1 MVQISETSGKF
12 GQFRDAAGEAR
23 TVPGAARSERVR
35 GEIKEHSMKRAA
47 ALVLTAFVGLA
58 ASAQPLKVA
67 LEPKPNKHVITR
79 PAHDGPVIQ
88 LVICLD
94 TSGSME
100 GLINQA
106 RTRLWNVIS
115 TLDTARMNGQRPRLE
130 VAIMQYGSTHQSS
143 AEGFMGI
150 VLPFTSDL
158 DRISEV
164 LYSLQIAGSA
174 EYCGMAVE
182 RATYEL
188 DWLPTGEGVMKV
200 IMIAGNEEFTQGGVN
215 FRTSVPTAVEYGI
228 TVNTVHCGDDVAG
241 RNGGWAEAAKLGR
254 GEYNII
260 DQNKKI
266 RYIRCPQDDR
276 INELNV
282 ELNGTYLYYG
292 AMGQDSRS
300 RQLAQ
305 DSLNDKATPEAGVSR
320 IAAKAKES
328 YSNSHWDLV
337 DASEGADFDY
347 GEIEPETLPAELQ
360 ELTPEELEER
370 VEQERARRAEIQS
383 EIQKLVKE
391 RNAWRE
397 AELKRLGEAS
407 EEGLDTA
414 LAAALVSQAKDAGF
428 TFEK

>member
-1 MVQISETSGKF
+1 
-12 GQFRDAAGEAR
+12 
-23 TVPGAARSERVR
+23 
-35 GEIKEHSMKRAA
+35 MKRAA

-115 TLDTARMNGQRPRLE
+115 TLDTARMKGERPRLE

-143 AEGFMGI
+143 AEGYMGI

-164 LYSLQIAGSA
+164 LYSLQISGSA
-174 EYCGMAVE
+174 EYCGMAVD
-182 RATYEL
+182 RATREL

-200 IMIAGNEEFTQGGVN
+200 IMIAGNEEFTQGEID

-228 TVNTVHCGDDVAG
+228 TVNTVHCGADGAG
-241 RNGGWAEAAKLGR
+241 RSGGWLEAANLGR

-260 DQNKKI
+260 DQDQKI

-276 INELNV
+276 LIELNSA
-282 ELNGTYLYYG
+282 LNGTYIYYG
-292 AMGQDSRS
+292 YEGRRS
-300 RQLAQ
+300 EARQRRQ
-305 DSLNDKATPEAGVSR
+305 DSLNEEASPAASLAR
-320 IAAKAKES
+320 IATKSSKS
-328 YSNSHWDLV
+328 YVNAQWDLV
-337 DASEGADFDY
+337 DASNEKDFDLAKVDRKS
-347 GEIEPETLPAELQ
+347 LPKEYQ
-360 ELTPEELEER
+360 ELTIEELQIQIDEAGTKR
-370 VEQERARRAEIQS
+370 VQIQAEIAT
-383 EIQKLVKE
+383 LNAE
-391 RNAWRE
+391 REKWHA
-397 AELKRLGEAS
+397 AELKRLGE
-407 EEGLDTA
+407 ENQDGLDTA
-414 LAAALVSQAKDAGF
+414 LVGALMSQAKSAGF
-428 TFEK
+428 TFEAE